1 MSKES
6 IVIQAAAG
14 EETAGEAEVVR
25 YSTAS
30 RITQATLW
38 IIGGLL
44 GGTACIIIPVVH
56 LFSTWGLPL
65 LGIFMAVRT
74 MRREV
79 VIYEPTGTCPNC
91 KGKIELAG
99 GAANDPEWQVCPH
112 CKTAI
117 QVRPQAAISPATS
130 LVER

>member
-1 MSKES
+1 MSQES
-6 IVIQAAAG
+6 IVIQVAAG

-38 IIGGLL
+38 VIGGQL

-65 LGIFMAVRT
+65 LGILMSVRT

-79 VIYEPTGTCPNC
+79 VIHQPSGTCPACNE
-91 KGKIELAG
+91 KIELAG

-112 CKTAI
+112 CKKAI
-117 QVRPQAAISPATS
+117 QVRHKAAVSPAI
-130 LVER
+130 